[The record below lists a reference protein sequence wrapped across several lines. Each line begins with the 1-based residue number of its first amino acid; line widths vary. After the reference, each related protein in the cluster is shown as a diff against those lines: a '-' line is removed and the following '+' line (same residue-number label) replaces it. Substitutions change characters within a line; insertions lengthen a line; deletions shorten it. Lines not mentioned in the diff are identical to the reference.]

1 MKLVGREREERRSGV
16 KRDKGSLGSCSTHTH
31 TQNMQE
37 TRHIRG
43 HSWQKC
49 KEEGWDR
56 NNKQIMFMDSIYL
69 IAVCVYECMGEYSVS
84 SDCNPTTRL
93 LGPFQVNLYG
103 YLNTQTYTHHPSKD
117 TWLHGGGGGLLV
129 KEAKSS
135 FGKLTLIRAIK
146 WEMNSTVFLPR
157 SSTYMDRSQKRL
169 SCSVCTSLV

>member
-1 MKLVGREREERRSGV
+1 MICHTADNIYTIYLTVEACVICSCVPLMSEVSILTANHPFVPQSKLKCHCWIEHLHCFENCRVHTEYYETCWQREGGEKKWSEERQGV
-16 KRDKGSLGSCSTHTH
+16 PWQLFHTHTH

-103 YLNTQTYTHHPSKD
+103 
-117 TWLHGGGGGLLV
+117 
-129 KEAKSS
+129 
-135 FGKLTLIRAIK
+135 
-146 WEMNSTVFLPR
+146 
-157 SSTYMDRSQKRL
+157 
-169 SCSVCTSLV
+169 